1 MTEKGDITEIIKGNP
16 ELQIE
21 LLKDMLDDVRKDRKR
36 KHTLIVLLVILLFS
50 AFVYYE
56 WSFKA
61 FMSQY
66 DYSNTI
72 TTTTETNT
80 TNDNK
85 VYDKNSNIN
94 ASINDIKVNANAPE
108 K

>member
-1 MTEKGDITEIIKGNP
+1 MTEKRDITEVIKGNP

-36 KHTLIVLLVILLFS
+36 KHTLIVLLVVLLF
-50 AFVYYE
+50 AGFIYYE
-56 WSFKA
+56 YSFKS
-61 FMSQY
+61 FLSQY
-66 DYSNTI
+66 DYENTI
-72 TTTTETNT
+72 TTTTT

-85 VYDKNSNIN
+85 AYEENSPIN
-94 ASINDIKVNANAPE
+94 ATIKDIKVNSE

>member
-1 MTEKGDITEIIKGNP
+1 MTEKKDITEVINSNP

-21 LLKDMLDDVRKDRKR
+21 LLKDMLDDVKKDRKR
-36 KHTLIVLLVILLFS
+36 KHTLIVLLVVLLFS

-66 DYSNTI
+66 DYQNVI
-72 TTTTETNT
+72 ETTTEN
-80 TNDNK
+80 NNEAK
-85 VYDKNSNIN
+85 SFDKNNTIN
-94 ASINDIKVNANAPE
+94 ANISDIKVNTNS
-108 K
+108 KK

>member
-36 KHTLIVLLVILLFS
+36 KHTLIVLLVVLLFS

-56 WSFKA
+56 YSFKS
-61 FMSQY
+61 FLSQY
-66 DYSNTI
+66 DYENTI
-72 TTTTETNT
+72 TTTTT

-85 VYDKNSNIN
+85 AYEANSPIN
-94 ASINDIKVNANAPE
+94 ATIKDIKVNSE